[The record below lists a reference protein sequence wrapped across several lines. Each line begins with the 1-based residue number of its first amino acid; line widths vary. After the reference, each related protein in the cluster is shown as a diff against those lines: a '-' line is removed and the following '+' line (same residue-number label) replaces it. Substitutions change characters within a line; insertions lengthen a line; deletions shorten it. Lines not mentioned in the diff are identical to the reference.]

1 MSKGSNSPTIERS
14 AKIEVGKQVLYI
26 ALTVMSFV
34 SFGYILILFGSKT
47 PLAGLMGGMLD
58 PLWRRL
64 LGFEVTS
71 MIVARSLG
79 LGIGGLLAALLLR

>member
-1 MSKGSNSPTIERS
+1 MSKGSNSPTVERS
-14 AKIEVGKQVLYI
+14 AKNEVGKQVLYI
-26 ALTVMSFV
+26 ALTVLSFV
-34 SFGYILILFGSKT
+34 GFGFALSSLGSKT

-71 MIVARSLG
+71 MIIARSLG
-79 LGIGGLLAALLLR
+79 LGIGGLLATLLLR